1 MADQMETAKED
12 INMFDMIKP
21 SALWDWDDM
30 FRTMDALMQYPD
42 KKNNIETQ
50 GLKSLIH
57 RPHNIVNVKDE
68 NGNIV
73 AQRLEVVTTP
83 FAKEDVKV
91 TVEDNVLTIQCG
103 SEKKEEKEGDE
114 YIYKGISSQNYV
126 FSLKLGDNIDKDK
139 IKAKNS
145 DGVLC
150 VTLPLKDKEREPEKQ
165 ITNIEVE

>member
-1 MADQMETAKED
+1 
-12 INMFDMIKP
+12 MFDMIKP
-21 SALWDWDDM
+21 SALWDWNDM
-30 FRTMDALMQYPD
+30 FRTMDALMQYPE

-57 RPHNIVNVKDE
+57 RPHNIINVKDE
-68 NGNIV
+68 KGDIV

-83 FAKEDVKV
+83 FTKDDVKV
-91 TVEDNVLTIQCG
+91 TVEDNVLTVQCG
-103 SEKKEEKEGDE
+103 SEKKEEKEEDE

-126 FSLKLGDNIDKDK
+126 FSLKLGPNIDKDK

-145 DGVLC
+145 DGVLS
-150 VTLPLKDKEREPEKQ
+150 VMLPFKDKEPEAVKQ

>member
-1 MADQMETAKED
+1 
-12 INMFDMIKP
+12 MFDMIKP

-30 FRTMDALMQYPD
+30 FRTMDALMQYPE

-57 RPHNIVNVKDE
+57 RPHNIINVKDE
-68 NGNIV
+68 KGDIV

-83 FAKEDVKV
+83 FTKDDVKV
-91 TVEDNVLTIQCG
+91 TVEDSVLTVQCG
-103 SEKKEEKEGDE
+103 SEKKEEKEEDE

-126 FSLKLGDNIDKDK
+126 FSLKLGPNIDKDK
-139 IKAKNS
+139 IKAKNL
-145 DGVLC
+145 DGVLS
-150 VTLPLKDKEREPEKQ
+150 VMLPFKEKEREEVKQ